1 MHKCRTVGIST
12 CKGRLE
18 HVKQSS
24 KSFLEAAKENTDYLL
39 VDYNCP
45 EKTGDWILENYSN
58 SENVHVLKTG
68 EGQGFFHKTVALNA
82 GAKYAIANLN
92 PDYLM
97 FFDADTI
104 IKPGFFEYINPLLKN
119 DRYLIVQPSM
129 NALDLTGFI
138 IVPVKM
144 FRESG
149 GYETSFRDWGIE
161 DLEFRLR
168 LYAKHNF
175 RFNIIGFD
183 YLDSIPHNDD
193 LRVKFY
199 SEKERFVSDF
209 RNFKRMRKMFEIY
222 RGQNLENYHSFS
234 DSKEIGTLLMEIKTG
249 ECSNT

>member
-1 MHKCRTVGIST
+1 MAPKIVGIST

-24 KSFLEAAKENTDYLL
+24 KSFLDAAKENVNYLL

-45 EKTGDWILENYSN
+45 EKTGDWVLENYN
-58 SENVHVLKTG
+58 NNGNVHVLKTG
-68 EGQGFFHKTVALNA
+68 EGQEFFHKTVALNA
-82 GAKYAIANLN
+82 GAKYAIANLK

-104 IKPGFFEYINPLLKN
+104 IKPGFFEYITPLINK
-119 DRYLIVQPSM
+119 DSFLIVKPSM
-129 NALDLTGFI
+129 KALDLTGFI

-149 GYETSFRDWGIE
+149 GYEGSFRDWGIE

-183 YLDSIPHNDD
+183 YLGSIPHNDD

-199 SEKERFVSDF
+199 SEKERFVSDY
-209 RNFKRMRKMFEIY
+209 RNLKRMRKMFEIY
-222 RGQNLENYHSFS
+222 RGQNLEQYHSFS
-234 DSKEIGTLLMEIKTG
+234 DSEEIGILLMEIKADD
-249 ECSNT
+249 